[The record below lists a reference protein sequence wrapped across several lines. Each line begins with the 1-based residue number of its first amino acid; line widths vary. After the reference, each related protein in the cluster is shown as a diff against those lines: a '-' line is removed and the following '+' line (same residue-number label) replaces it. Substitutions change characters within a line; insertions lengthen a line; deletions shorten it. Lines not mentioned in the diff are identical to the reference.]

1 MTTVPETR
9 HAPESAIA
17 RVPLFLKLL
26 MAILSGALV
35 AAATAQAL
43 EMLHH

>member
-9 HAPESAIA
+9 HVPESAVA
-17 RVPLFLKLL
+17 KVPLLLKLL

>member
-9 HAPESAIA
+9 HAPESAIV
-17 RVPLFLKLL
+17 RVPLLLK
-26 MAILSGALV
+26 ILIAFVSGASL
-35 AAATAQAL
+35 AAVTAQAL